1 MCANS
6 LGISLRGLMN
16 LVDAGEIPYCRI
28 GQRNLR
34 FYVDDLRTWI
44 QERSSQPVRHLD
56 ALPSSFRASNHPL
69 DDNAQNGWSCA
80 CRRNNLIDFNRNQ
93 RSPRRQLFEG
103 SHARS
108 PVANN
113 PTNLSELE
121 QLRRSTSMPL
131 IVAGGRPMVE
141 NTFGSIL
148 RRAFR
153 EVSS

>member
-1 MCANS
+1 VF
-6 LGISLRGLMN
+6 N
-16 LVDAGEIPYCRI
+16 L
-28 GQRNLR
+28 N
-34 FYVDDLRTWI
+34 RTRRLPHR
-44 QERSSQPVRHLD
+44 QPFQGSQ
-56 ALPSSFRASNHPL
+56 AL
-69 DDNAQNGWSCA
+69 
-80 CRRNNLIDFNRNQ
+80 
-93 RSPRRQLFEG
+93 
-103 SHARS
+103 S

-153 EVSS
+153 EVPS